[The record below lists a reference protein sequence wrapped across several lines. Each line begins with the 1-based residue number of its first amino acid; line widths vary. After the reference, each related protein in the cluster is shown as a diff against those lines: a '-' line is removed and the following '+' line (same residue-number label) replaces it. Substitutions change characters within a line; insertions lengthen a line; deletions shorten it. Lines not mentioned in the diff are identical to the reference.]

1 LGRLFGSAVSNEL
14 TFRSDID
21 IAVEFDSITP
31 KDATEFRVHFSANDK
46 VDVQVYNVLPEK
58 IKKEIDSK
66 GRVLYE
72 RKGK

>member
-1 LGRLFGSAVSNEL
+1 
-14 TFRSDID
+14 
-21 IAVEFDSITP
+21 
-31 KDATEFRVHFSANDK
+31 
-46 VDVQVYNVLPEK
+46 VQAYNVLPEK